1 MQSSLTFY
9 RVMAWIVGVLLIVL
23 VLVAVPIKY
32 LGHNDT
38 LVAIVGPAHG
48 FMYMAY
54 LVSVMN
60 LALRS
65 RWMHDGWGWVRTLL
79 VALAGTVPFL
89 SFVAEHLVTKHVGAE
104 FAQLSAA
111 GASPSSATS

>member
-1 MQSSLTFY
+1 VHSSLTFY

-38 LVAIVGPAHG
+38 MVAIVGPAHG
-48 FMYMAY
+48 FLYMLY
-54 LVSVMN
+54 LIAVLN

-65 RWMHDGWGWVRTLL
+65 SWMHDGWGWIRTLL
-79 VALAGTVPFL
+79 VALAGTIPFL
-89 SFVAEHLVTKHVGAE
+89 SFVAEHLVTKNVKAE
-104 FAQLSAA
+104 LAHPAVA
-111 GASPSSATS
+111 GG

>member
-1 MQSSLTFY
+1 VHSSLTFY

-32 LGHNDT
+32 FGHNDT

-48 FMYMAY
+48 FLYMAY
-54 LVSVMN
+54 LIAVVN

-65 RWMHDGWGWVRTLL
+65 PWMHDGWGWVRTLL
-79 VALAGTVPFL
+79 VALAGTIPFL
-89 SFVAEHLVTKHVGAE
+89 SFVAEHLVTKNVKAE
-104 FAQLSAA
+104 LAQPAVA
-111 GASPSSATS
+111 GG